1 VATDDTG
8 NWTPRPDPTLL
19 TTEQLNREIGHLK
32 DLQNL
37 RFELIERQRLESKE
51 DNQKA
56 LDAALLAAKDS
67 VSSLAATYQT
77 GNTVLI
83 TALDEM
89 KTRLTTIESRDI
101 GKKETSTSLIAWVG
115 LGSSLVY
122 IIATIVLALILHH

>member
-1 VATDDTG
+1 VADDTG

-19 TTEQLNREIGHLK
+19 TTEQLVREISHLK

-83 TALDEM
+83 TALDEV
-89 KTRLTTIESRDI
+89 KTRLTTIESRDV
-101 GKKETSTSLIAWVG
+101 GKKETTTSMMAWIG

-122 IIATIVLALILHH
+122 ITTTIILAMILHH

>member
-1 VATDDTG
+1 MATDDTG

-19 TTEQLNREIGHLK
+19 TTEQLVREISHLK

-67 VSSLAATYQT
+67 VNSLAATYQT
-77 GNTVLI
+77 GNTILI
-83 TALDEM
+83 TALDEV
-89 KTRLTTIESRDI
+89 KTRLTTIESRDV
-101 GKKETSTSLIAWVG
+101 GKKETTTSMMAWIG

-122 IIATIVLALILHH
+122 ITTTIILAMILHH